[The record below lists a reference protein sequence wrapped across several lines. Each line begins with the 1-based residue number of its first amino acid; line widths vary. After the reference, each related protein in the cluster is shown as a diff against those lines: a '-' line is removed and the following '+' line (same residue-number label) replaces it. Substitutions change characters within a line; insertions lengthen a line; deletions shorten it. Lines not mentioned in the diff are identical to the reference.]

1 MGRFLYLDD
10 EVQSVSSNEFKRY
23 FGIQERVVSF
33 PNYPDKHKLVS
44 LLNADDL
51 VAYRARLGRMPK
63 VKPEGVLF
71 CLERGLPHRMRW
83 RIPVE
88 RAGAMNADVYAVKKT
103 KGRVAVLTSF
113 GGGSPM
119 VMELAEELAVMGTRR
134 MVLMTWGGTL
144 QKDIQPG
151 DIVVCNRAIR
161 DEGASHHYLPPAK
174 YIDAN
179 SALVNELVSAIQVR
193 GAQCTVGTTWTT
205 DAPYRETREEVM
217 QYQAEGVKMVEME
230 SAGLFT
236 VGKVRALQTASVV
249 IGMDSLAS
257 LRWQTPERLD
267 NIMRSLELVY
277 AAAIDVLG
285 KT

>member
-1 MGRFLYLDD
+1 MT
-10 EVQSVSSNEFKRY
+10 
-23 FGIQERVVSF
+23 F
-33 PNYPDKHKLVS
+33 PNDPDKYGHAS
-44 LLNADDL
+44 LLTADDL

-88 RAGAMNADVYAVKKT
+88 RAGAMNADVHAVKKT
-103 KGRVAVLTSF
+103 KGRVAILTSF

-119 VMELAEELAVMGTRR
+119 VMELAEELAAMGAKK
-134 MVLMTWGGTL
+134 MILMTWGGTL
-144 QKDIQPG
+144 QTDLKPG
-151 DIVVCNRAIR
+151 DIIVCNRAIR
-161 DEGASHHYLPPAK
+161 DEGTSHHYLPPSK
-174 YIDAN
+174 YVDADA
-179 SALVNELVSAIQVR
+179 ALVHELVSAIRTQ

-217 QYQAEGVKMVEME
+217 QYQAEGVKTVEME

-236 VGKVRALQTASVV
+236 VGRVRAVQTASVV

-267 NIMRSLELVY
+267 GIMRSLEVVY
-277 AAAIDVLG
+277 AAAIDVLA
-285 KT
+285 KA

>member
-1 MGRFLYLDD
+1 M
-10 EVQSVSSNEFKRY
+10 
-23 FGIQERVVSF
+23 SF
-33 PNYPDKHKLVS
+33 PNYPDKHKLES
-44 LLNADDL
+44 LLTADQL

-103 KGRVAVLTSF
+103 KGKVAVLTSF

-119 VMELAEELAVMGTRR
+119 VMELAEELAVMGVKK
-134 MVLMTWGGTL
+134 MILMTWGGTL
-144 QKDIQPG
+144 QTNIQPG

-174 YIDAN
+174 YVDAN
-179 SALVNELVSAIQVR
+179 GSLVSELVDALRTR

-217 QYQAEGVKMVEME
+217 KYQAEGVKTVEME

-236 VGKVRALQTASVV
+236 VGQVRDVQTASVV
-249 IGMDSLAS
+249 IGMDSLAT

-267 NIMRSLELVY
+267 GIMHSLEIVY
-277 AAAIDVLG
+277 AAAIDVLS
-285 KT
+285 KV

>member
-1 MGRFLYLDD
+1 M
-10 EVQSVSSNEFKRY
+10 
-23 FGIQERVVSF
+23 SF
-33 PNYPDKHKLVS
+33 PNYPDKHKLES
-44 LLNADDL
+44 LLTADEL

-83 RIPVE
+83 RVPVE

-103 KGRVAVLTSF
+103 KGKVAVLTSF

-119 VMELAEELAVMGTRR
+119 VMELAEELAVMGAKK
-134 MVLMTWGGTL
+134 MILMTWGGTL

-161 DEGASHHYLPPAK
+161 DEGASHHYLPSTK

-179 SALVNELVSAIQVR
+179 GSLVNQLVDAIRSR
-193 GAQCTVGTTWTT
+193 GAQCIVGTTWTT

-217 QYQAEGVKMVEME
+217 CYQAEGVKTVEME

-236 VGKVRALQTASVV
+236 VGQVRLVQTASVV

-267 NIMRSLELVY
+267 DIMRSLEIVY
-277 AAAIDVLG
+277 AAAIDVLSQA
-285 KT
+285 

>member
-1 MGRFLYLDD
+1 MG
-10 EVQSVSSNEFKRY
+10 
-23 FGIQERVVSF
+23 F
-33 PNYPDKHKLVS
+33 PNYPDKHKLES
-44 LLNADDL
+44 LLTAEEL

-88 RAGAMNADVYAVKKT
+88 RAGAMNADVYAVKKS

-119 VMELAEELAVMGTRR
+119 VMELAEELAVMGTKK

-144 QKDIQPG
+144 QTNLKPG

-174 YIDAN
+174 FVDAD
-179 SALVNELVSAIQVR
+179 SALVNELVEAIRKR
-193 GAQCTVGTTWTT
+193 GVLCSVGTTWTT
-205 DAPYRETREEVM
+205 DAPYRETREEVL
-217 QYQAEGVKMVEME
+217 QYQAEGVKTVEME

-236 VGKVRALQTASVV
+236 VGLLRRVQAASVV

-257 LRWQTPERLD
+257 LRWQTPEHLD
-267 NIMRSLELVY
+267 GIMRSLEIVY

-285 KT
+285 QP

>member
-1 MGRFLYLDD
+1 M
-10 EVQSVSSNEFKRY
+10 
-23 FGIQERVVSF
+23 SF
-33 PNYPDKHKLVS
+33 PNYPDKHKLAS
-44 LLNADDL
+44 LLTAEDL

-63 VKPEGVLF
+63 VKPAGVLF

-103 KGRVAVLTSF
+103 RGKVAVLTSF

-119 VMELAEELAVMGTRR
+119 VMELAEELAVMGTKK
-134 MVLMTWGGTL
+134 MILMTWGGTL
-144 QKDIQPG
+144 QTDTKPG
-151 DIVVCNRAIR
+151 DIILCNRAIR

-174 YIDAN
+174 YIDADV
-179 SALVNELVSAIQVR
+179 ALVHELVDAIRER
-193 GAQCTVGTTWTT
+193 GAACVVGTTWTT
-205 DAPYRETREEVM
+205 DAPYRETREEVS
-217 QYQAEGVKMVEME
+217 QYQAEGVKTVEME

-236 VGKVRALQTASVV
+236 VGEVRAVQTASVV

-267 NIMRSLELVY
+267 SIMHSLEVVY
-277 AAAIDVLG
+277 AAAIDVLAR
-285 KT
+285 T

>member
-1 MGRFLYLDD
+1 M
-10 EVQSVSSNEFKRY
+10 
-23 FGIQERVVSF
+23 SF
-33 PNYPDKHKLVS
+33 PNYPEKHKLSS
-44 LLNADDL
+44 LLTADDL

-63 VKPEGVLF
+63 VKPVGVLF

-119 VMELAEELAVMGTRR
+119 VMELAEELAVMGTKK

-144 QKDIQPG
+144 QIETKPG

-174 YIDAN
+174 YIDADA
-179 SALVNELVSAIQVR
+179 SLAQELAAGIRAR
-193 GAQCTVGTTWTT
+193 GAQCAVGTTWTT
-205 DAPYRETREEVM
+205 DAPYRETREEVI
-217 QYQAEGVKMVEME
+217 QYQAEGVKTVEME
-230 SAGLFT
+230 SAGLFA
-236 VGKVRALQTASVV
+236 VGQVRAVQTASVV

-267 NIMRSLELVY
+267 DIMHSLEIVY
-277 AAAIDVLG
+277 AAAIDVLAQP
-285 KT
+285 

>member
-1 MGRFLYLDD
+1 M
-10 EVQSVSSNEFKRY
+10 
-23 FGIQERVVSF
+23 SF
-33 PNYPDKHKLVS
+33 PNYPDKHKLES
-44 LLNADDL
+44 LLTADDL

-83 RIPVE
+83 RIPVKH
-88 RAGAMNADVYAVKKT
+88 AGAMNADVYAVRKS

-119 VMELAEELAVMGTRR
+119 VMELAEELGVMGAKK
-134 MVLMTWGGTL
+134 MILMTWGGIL
-144 QKDIQPG
+144 QPNLRPG

-174 YIDAN
+174 YVDADA
-179 SALVNELVSAIQVR
+179 SLVADLMVALGAR
-193 GAQCTVGTTWTT
+193 GAQYTVGTTWTT
-205 DAPYRETREEVM
+205 DAPYRETREEVVR
-217 QYQAEGVKMVEME
+217 YQAEGVKTVEME

-236 VGKVRALQTASVV
+236 VGQVRGIQTASVV

-257 LRWQTPERLD
+257 LRWQTPDRLD
-267 NIMRSLELVY
+267 GIMKSLEVVY
-277 AAAIDVLG
+277 AAAVDVLSRA
-285 KT
+285 

>member
-1 MGRFLYLDD
+1 M
-10 EVQSVSSNEFKRY
+10 
-23 FGIQERVVSF
+23 SF
-33 PNYPDKHKLVS
+33 PNYPNKHKLDS
-44 LLNADDL
+44 LLTAEEL
-51 VAYRARLGRMPK
+51 VAYRSRLGRMPR

-71 CLERGLPHRMRW
+71 CLERGMPRRMRW

-119 VMELAEELAVMGTRR
+119 VMELAEELAVMGAQK
-134 MVLMTWGGTL
+134 MILMTWGGIL
-144 QKDIQPG
+144 QNDLQPG

-174 YIDAN
+174 HVDAN
-179 SALVNELVSAIQVR
+179 GFLVNELVDAIRKRDARCV
-193 GAQCTVGTTWTT
+193 VGTTWTT

-217 QYQAEGVKMVEME
+217 CYQAEGVKTVEME

-236 VGKVRALQTASVV
+236 VGQVRAVQTASVV
-249 IGMDSLAS
+249 IGMDSLAR

-267 NIMRSLELVY
+267 GILRSLEIVY
-277 AAAIDVLG
+277 AAAIDVLAA
-285 KT
+285 

>member
-1 MGRFLYLDD
+1 MP
-10 EVQSVSSNEFKRY
+10 
-23 FGIQERVVSF
+23 F
-33 PNYPDKHKLVS
+33 PNYPEKYKLSS
-44 LLNADDL
+44 LLTAEDL
-51 VAYRARLGRMPK
+51 VAYRARLGRMPQ
-63 VKPEGVLF
+63 VNPEGVLF

-83 RIPVE
+83 RVPVK
-88 RAGAMNADVYAVKKT
+88 RAGAMNADVYDVKKT
-103 KGRVAVLTSF
+103 KGTVAVLTSF

-119 VMELAEELAVMGTRR
+119 VMELAEELAVMGTKR
-134 MVLMTWGGTL
+134 MILLTWGGTL
-144 QKDIQPG
+144 QQDIKPG

-174 YIDAN
+174 YVDAN
-179 SALVNELVSAIQVR
+179 PTLVNELVNAIRAR

-217 QYQAEGVKMVEME
+217 QYQAEGVKTVEME

-236 VGKVRALQTASVV
+236 VGKLRAVQTASVV

-267 NIMRSLELVY
+267 VIMHSLELVY

-285 KT
+285 KI